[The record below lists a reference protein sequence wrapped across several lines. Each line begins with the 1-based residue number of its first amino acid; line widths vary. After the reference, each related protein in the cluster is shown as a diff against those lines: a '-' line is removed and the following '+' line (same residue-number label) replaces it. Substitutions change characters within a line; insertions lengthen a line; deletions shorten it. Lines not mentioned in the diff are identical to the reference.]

1 MIQPLISN
9 NRFKSV
15 AFGGLVGIVVIS
27 LGLVI
32 AYQRY
37 LVVVQQNQ
45 NETTQVLEII
55 EQNIEKTINEAYS
68 AALLL
73 ALTVKEDGEVSD
85 FENVGRSLVH
95 ELESVDVVQ
104 LVPGGVIRYVYPM
117 EGNES
122 VMGYDI
128 LEDPKTKNEVMKA
141 AETRSIYFAGP
152 FELKQGGLA
161 VIGRLPVVIKDDL
174 WGYSAVIVY
183 FETLIKRSGI
193 DNFSGR
199 HAFQLS
205 KINPNSG
212 EEEFFLPEVKGM
224 DFKNSANINFP
235 EGDWVLYAHLK
246 EGNGDLFNFYLIS
259 AISLLL
265 GLITGYLFYD
275 VLRKPEELERLLNE
289 KSEELLQS
297 REQFRKNSEVLTSV
311 FESPN
316 TMLIFSIDKEYKYL
330 AFNKNHEAIVLS
342 HGIKKEIKIG
352 EPVLDGVPEVYRRFL
367 KDKYDRSLNGESFE
381 YVIEY
386 PNAKG
391 ENRFWQNW
399 FSPIIDKGEVVGIT
413 VFSSDITNRIDME
426 KELRKS
432 EARYRTLISN
442 TPFCIH
448 EVNFEGKLTSINETG
463 VKMFN
468 MPSAEVFIGIDYPT
482 LVGEEQSKK
491 ILPLFD
497 EAKNGVYSEF
507 EFSKDNRDF
516 FSNFIPIKN
525 ELGEVTR
532 IMGITEDI
540 TERKRSSELIQSS
553 LREKTTLLSEI
564 HHRVKNNLAIVSGL
578 LELQKSEVNDERL
591 SVYFNQSINRIISIA
606 MVHELMYQ
614 THDLSSVN
622 VKDYLEMLI
631 PAISAT
637 MQYSNKNVEFELE
650 IKDYRLNINEAIP
663 MGLMLN
669 ELITNS
675 FKYAFDG
682 DTGNKISIC
691 LSTESDRLYVK
702 YSDNGKGFDAGIDFE
717 TPRNLGLNLI
727 HSQLYQLE
735 ADYTVHT
742 TDGFELEFS
751 FTSHGKGPHSN
762 F

>member
-1 MIQPLISN
+1 M
-9 NRFKSV
+9 KSI
-15 AFGGLVGIVVIS
+15 AFGGVIGMAVIS
-27 LGLVI
+27 VGLLV

-37 LVVVQQNQ
+37 TVVVQQNQ

-55 EQNIEKTINEAYS
+55 EQNIEKTVNEAYS

-73 ALTVKEDGEVSD
+73 ALTVKEDGKVSD
-85 FENVGRSLVH
+85 FESVGKNLVD
-95 ELESVDVVQ
+95 ELASVDVVQ
-104 LVPGGVIRYVYPM
+104 LVPDGVIQYVYPK

-122 VMGYDI
+122 VIGYDI
-128 LEDPKTKNEVMKA
+128 LEDPTTNTEVMKA

-152 FELKQGGLA
+152 FELKQGGMA
-161 VIGRLPVVIKDDL
+161 VIGRLPVIIKDEL
-174 WGYSAVIVY
+174 WGFSAVIVY
-183 FETLIKRSGI
+183 LETLIKESGI
-193 DNFSGR
+193 ENFSNR
-199 HAFQLS
+199 YSFQIS
-205 KINPNSG
+205 KVNPNSG
-212 EEEFFLPEVKGM
+212 EEEFFLPEVEGM
-224 DFKNSANINFP
+224 NFKSSANINFP
-235 EGDWVLYAHLK
+235 EGDWIVYAHLK
-246 EGNGDLFNFYLIS
+246 QGNGDLFNFYMIIS
-259 AISLLL
+259 VSIIL
-265 GLITGYLFYD
+265 GLITGYLSYD
-275 VLRKPEELERLLNE
+275 VLRKPEELQRLLRE
-289 KSEELLQS
+289 KSRELLQS
-297 REQFRKNSEVLTSV
+297 REEFKRSSEVLTSV

-316 TMLIFSIDKEYKYL
+316 TMLIFSIDKGYKYL
-330 AFNKNHEAIVLS
+330 AFNRNHEAIILS
-342 HGIKKEIKIG
+342 HGIKKKINIG
-352 EPVLDGVPEVYRRFL
+352 EPVLEGVPEVYKSFL

-399 FSPIIDKGEVVGIT
+399 FSPIIDKGEVAGIT
-413 VFSSDITNRIDME
+413 VFSSDITNRIEIE

-468 MPSAEVFIGIDYPT
+468 MPSADVFIGIDYPT

-491 ILPLFD
+491 ILPLFE

-507 EFSKDNRDF
+507 EFYKDNRDF
-516 FSNFIPIKN
+516 SSNFIPIKN

-622 VKDYLEMLI
+622 VKDYLERLI
-631 PAISAT
+631 PAISST
-637 MQYSNKNVEFELE
+637 MQYSNTNVEFELE
-650 IKDYRLNINEAIP
+650 IHDYRLNINEAIP

-675 FKYAFDG
+675 FKYAFTG
-682 DTGNKISIC
+682 DFGNKISIC
-691 LSTESDRLYVK
+691 LNTEMDRVFVK
-702 YSDNGKGFDAGIDFE
+702 YTDNGKGFKEEVDFE
-717 TPRNLGLNLI
+717 KPRNLGLNLI
-727 HSQLYQLE
+727 HSQLSQLE